1 MSTKSPTKDSLEKL
15 RKRLSTIDT
24 GFGSGFYGP
33 KEGRN
38 RIRILPPVGDMEYF
52 FQPVGRH
59 YMPPDGKKV
68 VYCPNFTSD
77 GILPCPVCELVS
89 DLKAAGEK
97 KMADELRIR
106 RSFWMNVVNR
116 DDEKAGVAIYTPGI
130 IVFSEL
136 SSLITDP
143 DYGDI
148 TDVLNGYDIIIEKS
162 GSGRDTEYHVKPR
175 PKIEPLTEDE
185 DLLEK
190 WLESAKDLTYVEA
203 SDDPDEDKE
212 LSKGHALFLLPHD
225 RIVKE
230 YQLEDFMEEEDV
242 EEDEEEEEE
251 ESAPK
256 SKKHAKVVD
265 ESDEDE
271 EEEEETPKPKKHA
284 VKEEVDFRR
293 TRRAV
298 AKR

>member
-1 MSTKSPTKDSLEKL
+1 MSTKSPTKSNSLEKL
-15 RKRLSTIDT
+15 RQRLSTIDT
-24 GFGSGFYGP
+24 GYGSGFFGP

-38 RIRILPPVGDMEYF
+38 LIRILPPVGEMEFF
-52 FQPVGRH
+52 FQSVGRH
-59 YMPPDGKKV
+59 YMPPDGKKS
-68 VYCPNFTSD
+68 VYCPSFTSD
-77 GILPCPVCELVS
+77 GELPCPVCELVN
-89 DLKAAGEK
+89 DLRAAGEK
-97 KMADELRIR
+97 KLADELRVR

-116 DDEKAGVAIYTPGI
+116 DDEKTGVGIYTPGI

-175 PKIEPLTEDE
+175 PKVTPLCEDE
-185 DLLEK
+185 DQLEK
-190 WLESAKDLTYVEA
+190 WLSSAKDLSYIELT
-203 SDDPDEDKE
+203 DDPDEDKE
-212 LSKGHALFLLPHD
+212 TAKDHALFILPYD

-230 YQLEDFMEEEDV
+230 YQLEEFLEG
-242 EEDEEEEEE
+242 EEEEEE
-251 ESAPK
+251 E
-256 SKKHAKVVD
+256 D
-265 ESDEDE
+265 EEDDE
-271 EEEEETPKPKKHA
+271 EEEVVPVKKHA

-298 AKR
+298 AKK